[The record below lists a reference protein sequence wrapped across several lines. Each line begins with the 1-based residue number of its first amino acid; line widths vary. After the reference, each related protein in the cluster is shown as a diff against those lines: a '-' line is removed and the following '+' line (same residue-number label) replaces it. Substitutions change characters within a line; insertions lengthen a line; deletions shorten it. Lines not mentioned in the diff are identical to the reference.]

1 MSKPLLLALR
11 TALLALA
18 CTWAAAQGRPQVA
31 ITLDDGPS
39 LAQTPR
45 LAPAAR
51 NQALLDA
58 LARHGVRAALLVTT
72 DRGADR
78 PEGLALARAWG
89 TAGHTVGNHTAT
101 HPDLNAPGVTLAQ
114 YQQEL
119 LACDA
124 VIAPLP
130 GYRKWFR
137 YPYLREGNTPDK
149 RDGMRAFLAHHGYR
163 NAYVTLDTSDWRFDE
178 LLRRVLARNAHADVQ
193 PIRRAYLAHV
203 AQRAGAYRQL
213 MQHLVGRN
221 APQVL
226 LLHHNLLN
234 ALWLGDVIAQFKIQ
248 GWDIVTPDVA
258 YADPLYSLQ
267 PDRPAP
273 GQSLLL
279 SIARSRGESR
289 FAGWERL
296 VDDGDYEMSQLK
308 ALDDGVPADADTGAL
323 P

>member
-1 MSKPLLLALR
+1 MIERLLA
-11 TALLALA
+11 TLLALA
-18 CTWAAAQGRPQVA
+18 CTCAGAQSRPQVA
-31 ITLDDGPS
+31 FTFDDGPS

-45 LAPAAR
+45 LTPAAR

-58 LARHGVRAALLVTT
+58 LARHGVRATLFVTAS
-72 DRGADR
+72 RGADR
-78 PEGLALARAWG
+78 PEGLALAGAWG
-89 TAGHTVGNHTAT
+89 AAGHTVGNHTVT
-101 HPDLNAPGVTLAQ
+101 HLDLNAPGVTLAQ

-137 YPYLREGNTPDK
+137 YTYLREGNTPDK
-149 RDGMRAFLAHHGYR
+149 RDGMRAFLAQRGYR

-178 LLRRVLARNAHADVQ
+178 LLRRVLAQDLNADVE

-203 AQRAGAYRQL
+203 AQRAGAYREL
-213 MQHLVGRN
+213 MQRLVGRN

-248 GWDIVTPDVA
+248 GWDIVAPDVA
-258 YADPLYSLQ
+258 YADALYAVQ

-279 SIARSRGESR
+279 SIARSRGEGR
-289 FAGWERL
+289 FPGWERL
-296 VDDGDYEMSQLK
+296 VDDGEYEMSQLE
-308 ALDDGVPADADTGAL
+308 AIGDGSPAGVGT
-323 P
+323 PP